1 MVGFMGH
8 NHIISSGT
16 SVIVK
21 KKNDNLVLIILF
33 IIQEKTNSWTIYYP
47 NLRKENWGSNKLNI
61 MSKLNRAGEC

>member
-1 MVGFMGH
+1 MVGFMV
-8 NHIISSGT
+8 SSGT

-21 KKNDNLVLIILF
+21 KNYNLVLIILF